1 MGAVNPGGRGGR
13 RRRPVSEI
21 NVVPYIDVML
31 VLLVIFMVTAPMLP
45 PGVID
50 LPSTGRSNT
59 RPDAYV
65 EVIVTATG
73 ELRVRSRNTGESLE
87 RSVGLP
93 DLRDTL
99 SAVGGDKLPVI
110 ISGDRQVRYEAIIEV
125 MDQLQ
130 KMNVARV
137 GLMVSPAPAGNRGS
151 GK

>member
-1 MGAVNPGGRGGR
+1 
-13 RRRPVSEI
+13 VSEI

-59 RPDAYV
+59 RPEAYV
-65 EVIVTATG
+65 EVLVSASG
-73 ELRVRSRNTGESLE
+73 EMKVRSRNSGESIE
-87 RSVGLP
+87 RTVGLQ
-93 DLRDTL
+93 DLKDAI
-99 SAVGGDKLPVI
+99 SAVGGDKLPVV

-130 KMNVARV
+130 KLNVGRV
-137 GLMVSPAPAGNRGS
+137 GLMVKPSGS
-151 GK
+151 QSGTGK

>member
-1 MGAVNPGGRGGR
+1 MPSQPSGGRGAR

-59 RPDAYV
+59 RPEAFV
-65 EVIVTATG
+65 EVLVAANG
-73 ELRVRSRNTGESLE
+73 ELKVRSRNQGESLE
-87 RSVGLP
+87 RTVGLA
-93 DLRDTL
+93 DLRDAI
-99 SAVGGDKLPVI
+99 SSVAGDNLPVV

-130 KMNVARV
+130 KMNVGRV
-137 GLMVSPAPAGNRGS
+137 GLMVRPTGEPGGAG
-151 GK
+151 K

>member
-1 MGAVNPGGRGGR
+1 
-13 RRRPVSEI
+13 VSEI

-59 RPDAYV
+59 RPEAYV
-65 EVIVTATG
+65 EVLVSASG
-73 ELRVRSRNTGESLE
+73 EMKVRSRNSGESIE
-87 RSVGLP
+87 RTVGLQ
-93 DLRDTL
+93 DLKDAI
-99 SAVGGDKLPVI
+99 SEVGGDKLPVV

-130 KMNVARV
+130 KLNVGRV
-137 GLMVSPAPAGNRGS
+137 GLMVKPSGS
-151 GK
+151 QSGTGK

>member
-1 MGAVNPGGRGGR
+1 MPSQASGGRG

-50 LPSTGRSNT
+50 LPATGRSNT
-59 RPDAYV
+59 RPEAFV
-65 EVIVTATG
+65 EVLVAANG
-73 ELRVRSRNTGESLE
+73 ELKVRSRNAGESVE
-87 RSVGLP
+87 RTVGLQ
-93 DLRDTL
+93 DLKD
-99 SAVGGDKLPVI
+99 AIDAIGGEKLPVV

-130 KMNVARV
+130 KMNVGRV
-137 GLMVSPAPAGNRGS
+137 GLMVKPSGGQGNS
-151 GK
+151 AK

>member
-1 MGAVNPGGRGGR
+1 M
-13 RRRPVSEI
+13 SEI

-59 RPDAYV
+59 RPEAYV
-65 EVIVTATG
+65 EVLVSASG
-73 ELRVRSRNTGESLE
+73 EMKVRSRNSGESIE
-87 RSVGLP
+87 RTVGLQ
-93 DLRDTL
+93 DLKDAI
-99 SAVGGDKLPVI
+99 SAVGGDKLPVV

-130 KMNVARV
+130 KLNVGRV
-137 GLMVSPAPAGNRGS
+137 GLMVKPS
-151 GK
+151 GGQSGTGK

>member
-1 MGAVNPGGRGGR
+1 MATIQRT
-13 RRRPVSEI
+13 RRPRRAKADI

-31 VLLVIFMVTAPMLP
+31 VLLVIFMVTAPMMP

-65 EVIVTATG
+65 EVVVTAGG
-73 ELRVRSRNTGESLE
+73 EMRVRSRNSGESLE
-87 RSVGLP
+87 RAAGLQ
-93 DLRDTL
+93 DLRDAIN
-99 SAVGGDKLPVI
+99 AVGGDKLPVV

-130 KMNVARV
+130 KMNVGRV
-137 GLMVSPAPAGNRGS
+137 GLMVRPAGGQGS
-151 GK
+151 SK

>member
-1 MGAVNPGGRGGR
+1 MGAVNTGGRGGR

-31 VLLVIFMVTAPMLP
+31 VLLVIFMVTAPMMP

-65 EVIVTATG
+65 EVLVTAGG
-73 ELRVRSRNTGESLE
+73 EMRVRSRNTGESLE
-87 RSVGLP
+87 RSVGLQ
-93 DLRDTL
+93 DLRDAI
-99 SAVGGDKLPVI
+99 SAVGGDKLPVV

-130 KMNVARV
+130 KMNVGRV
-137 GLMVSPAPAGNRGS
+137 GLMVRPAGGQGS

>member
-1 MGAVNPGGRGGR
+1 
-13 RRRPVSEI
+13 VSEI

-59 RPDAYV
+59 RPEAYV
-65 EVIVTATG
+65 EVLVSASG
-73 ELRVRSRNTGESLE
+73 EMKVRSRNSGESIE
-87 RSVGLP
+87 RTVGLQ
-93 DLRDTL
+93 DLKDAI
-99 SAVGGDKLPVI
+99 SAVGGDKLPVV

-130 KMNVARV
+130 KLNVGRV
-137 GLMVSPAPAGNRGS
+137 GLMVKPS
-151 GK
+151 GGQSGTGK

>member
-1 MGAVNPGGRGGR
+1 MPSVQSGGRGAR

-59 RPDAYV
+59 RPEAYV
-65 EVIVTATG
+65 EVLVSASG
-73 ELRVRSRNTGESLE
+73 EMKVRSRNSGESIE
-87 RSVGLP
+87 RTVGLQ
-93 DLRDTL
+93 DLKDAI
-99 SAVGGDKLPVI
+99 SAVGGDKLPVV

-130 KMNVARV
+130 KLNVGRV
-137 GLMVSPAPAGNRGS
+137 GLMVKPS
-151 GK
+151 GGQSGTGK